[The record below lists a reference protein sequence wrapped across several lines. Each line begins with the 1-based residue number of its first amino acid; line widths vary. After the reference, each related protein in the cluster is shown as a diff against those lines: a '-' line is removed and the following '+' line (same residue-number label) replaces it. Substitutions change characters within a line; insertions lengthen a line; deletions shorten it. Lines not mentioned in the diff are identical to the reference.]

1 MPVKTNLKAGQ
12 LTIVLTAATETYVAV
27 ATASVAQ
34 ISISVGGG
42 DAAA

>member
-12 LTIVLTAATETYVAV
+12 PIVLTAATETYVAV